1 MSIPGSGSRRIF
13 TDRLLALAQVQAGQS
28 GTASLAALI
37 AALPT
42 AASVLAT
49 DVFPKLSSASVASK
63 ASGTQIRTYVLGISG
78 GVANIP
84 EDATVGS
91 APPAAPGSKIIVTE
105 DGGSEI
111 SFIGH
116 GAFSAGVR
124 GIMASGTL
132 ASPTAI
138 SVAGVT
144 HLAFLG
150 GMGYDGT
157 SWITT
162 AKGLFSVRPA
172 ATWSATSHPTKL
184 TLETTAVA
192 STTRTS
198 RWEVSSDGH
207 LLGVTDDTYDIGA
220 SGATRPRRGY
230 FGTELLAPLV
240 TATTL
245 AGTLATA
252 TQNSV
257 TTMTSLTTIGTLVAG
272 AVPASLVTAGTFGA
286 GNYTVAG
293 ALTIDG
299 AADVTYGVGKT
310 LAYVDHDVTGPGS
323 AVTRYGNVIDSRMVA
338 GANFDVNIALY
349 LGGTTMVPGAF
360 TDTENYALV
369 IATPTGGAL
378 NRAMS
383 INGLSDF
390 SDIGT
395 SVLAVNASRSATTNL
410 NLAAGTTGVSSLR
423 VAHGVAPTSAVN
435 GDLWGVSAE
444 SLYYRNNGVTQFA
457 SWTEQAAITDASGGV
472 VIDAEARTALN
483 DLLAKLRTIN
493 VIAA

>member
-150 GMGYDGT
+150 GTGYDGT

-162 AKGLFSVRPA
+162 SKGLFSVRPA
-172 ATWSATSHPTKL
+172 GTWSDTSHPTKL
-184 TLETTAVA
+184 TFETTAAA

-207 LLGVTDDTYDIGA
+207 LLGVTDDAYDIGA

-230 FGTELLAPLV
+230 FGTELLVPLV

-245 AGTLATA
+245 AGTLSTA

-257 TTMTSLTTIGTLVAG
+257 TTMSSLTTIGTLVVG
-272 AVPASLVTAGTFGA
+272 AVPASLVTAGTFGT
-286 GNYTVAG
+286 GNYTFP
-293 ALTIDG
+293 
-299 AADVTYGVGKT
+299 ADVTLSAGVLSIT
-310 LAYVDHDVTGPGS
+310 ANDEVLP
-323 AVTRYGNVIDSRMVA
+323 AVTTSKDMSTVGSSNTAAQFTATHSA
-338 GANFDVNIALY
+338 GS
-349 LGGTTMVPGAF
+349 GTA
-360 TDTENYALV
+360 A
-369 IATPTGGAL
+369 
-378 NRAMS
+378 
-383 INGLSDF
+383 
-390 SDIGT
+390 
-395 SVLAVNASRSATTNL
+395 SVLAWAAVAQALGAGTITELVGGSVAVSRSAGTVT
-410 NLAAGTTGVSSLR
+410 AGIGLR
-423 VAHGVAPTSAVN
+423 VNAITTTMTTAYGIKIEGITGGSTDYAIYTEAGLVRFGDVVN
-435 GDLWGVSAE
+435 TTE
-444 SLYYRNNGVTQFA
+444 SYQVDGTKVVGN
-457 SWTEQAAITDASGGV
+457 QAAAIADASGGV

-483 DLLAKLRTIN
+483 DLLAKLRTHGL
-493 VIAA
+493 IAT